1 VLRSQR
7 PTRHAGLTL
16 SRQCIG
22 ADRRLVPRFTATGLV
37 LKVCD
42 PNQHGLRDGSLVKWS
57 WTVVIITVVLLCVL
71 LPASRNELDV
81 FYRRAKLILENAGT
95 RDERLAIGQD
105 SDVMVTFL
113 ANPDVQQAFDV
124 LVGNI
129 GRALDDRA
137 ELSVFARRIVASHC
151 TKPWTEPIL
160 DT

>member
-1 VLRSQR
+1 M
-7 PTRHAGLTL
+7 
-16 SRQCIG
+16 
-22 ADRRLVPRFTATGLV
+22 
-37 LKVCD
+37 
-42 PNQHGLRDGSLVKWS
+42 
-57 WTVVIITVVLLCVL
+57 IITVVLLCVL

>member
-1 VLRSQR
+1 
-7 PTRHAGLTL
+7 
-16 SRQCIG
+16 
-22 ADRRLVPRFTATGLV
+22 
-37 LKVCD
+37 
-42 PNQHGLRDGSLVKWS
+42 
-57 WTVVIITVVLLCVL
+57 
-71 LPASRNELDV
+71 
-81 FYRRAKLILENAGT
+81 LENAGT

-137 ELSVFARRIVASHC
+137 ELSVFARRIVASHR